1 MLKCKQ
7 FNAVLCCGLF
17 NWTSVH
23 CTCSVDT
30 PYKAVCAW
38 ILTVFGSEDST
49 AGFPLDCI
57 LIGFEMLFLKGSECE
72 SREEAIEANA
82 QEDIGKL

>member
-1 MLKCKQ
+1 MP
-7 FNAVLCCGLF
+7 FYAVVFLIGRQ
-17 NWTSVH
+17 SIAP
-23 CTCSVDT
+23 CSVDT